1 MRDEI
6 FWGNLIGLLK
16 TGKWT
21 MNLQEVE
28 AFVQVYQEAAKRS
41 RPLPLESVA
50 EVKPAPI
57 EKPKK
62 EKVKNGNK

>member
-21 MNLQEVE
+21 LGALE
-28 AFVQVYQEAAKRS
+28 AQAFSAVYEECLRRS
-41 RPLPLESVA
+41 QP
-50 EVKPAPI
+50 VKPEIMKEPI
-57 EKPKK
+57 KASSPKK
-62 EKVKNGNK
+62 VVDANK